1 MKNFIYKRVAT
12 FSNEALLK
20 LNYFTSIIKGY
31 ENRWKTTIRQN
42 NVLRNLAPH
51 QFVATC
57 TVIYGSVAIYEA
69 LLFFILKNRR
79 VSCYQE
85 SFKTE

>member
-1 MKNFIYKRVAT
+1 MKNFIYERVAI

-20 LNYFTSIIKGY
+20 LNYFTSIIKGH

-42 NVLRNLAPH
+42 NVLGNLAPH

-57 TVIYGSVAIYEA
+57 TVTDGSVAI
-69 LLFFILKNRR
+69 
-79 VSCYQE
+79 
-85 SFKTE
+85 

>member
-1 MKNFIYKRVAT
+1 MYKRVAT

-20 LNYFTSIIKGY
+20 LNYFTGIIKGY

-42 NVLRNLAPH
+42 NVLRNLGPH

-57 TVIYGSVAIYEA
+57 TVIYGSVAM
-69 LLFFILKNRR
+69 
-79 VSCYQE
+79 
-85 SFKTE
+85 